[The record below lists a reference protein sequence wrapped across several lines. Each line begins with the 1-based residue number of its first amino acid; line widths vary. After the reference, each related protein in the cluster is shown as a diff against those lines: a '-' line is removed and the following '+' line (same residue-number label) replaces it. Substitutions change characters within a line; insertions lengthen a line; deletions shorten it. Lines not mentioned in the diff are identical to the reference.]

1 MLKINSRELM
11 CTESHVCRQ
20 VVNTFKDFYSYCF
33 MLVMVLPRLHKAA
46 NDGNTE
52 LVREFCNDDINEK
65 AGRMGNMF
73 IDLKL

>member
-1 MLKINSRELM
+1 
-11 CTESHVCRQ
+11 
-20 VVNTFKDFYSYCF
+20 